1 MSPRSVHGKVQH
13 IRCLRSQWSSRRRN
27 KNSSVDALH
36 NPKLTYL
43 KTVNIHGITCTFEA
57 FYISIYNNSN
67 NGNSTYLPKHVG
79 LLHIDC
85 FILAK
90 QTPFSQF
97 SQHPPF
103 MPPSLTPHPLERA
116 DFRQGTAGKCRV
128 GSHPQQLK
136 VQRSRKRSHHT
147 SPPPKGWKS
156 RKIIIIFKNAGTGR
170 EICYFCW
177 KVIIFQDIL
186 SSDTSFSI

>member
-36 NPKLTYL
+36 NPKL
-43 KTVNIHGITCTFEA
+43 KIVNIHGITCTFEA
-57 FYISIYNNSN
+57 FYIINYNNSN

-79 LLHIDC
+79 FLHIDC

-90 QTPFSQF
+90 HTPFSQF

-136 VQRSRKRSHHT
+136 VQRSRKRLQETYPHHQ
-147 SPPPKGWKS
+147 KGGKAGKS
-156 RKIIIIFKNAGTGR
+156 SSTQK
-170 EICYFCW
+170 CW
-177 KVIIFQDIL
+177 YG
-186 SSDTSFSI
+186 